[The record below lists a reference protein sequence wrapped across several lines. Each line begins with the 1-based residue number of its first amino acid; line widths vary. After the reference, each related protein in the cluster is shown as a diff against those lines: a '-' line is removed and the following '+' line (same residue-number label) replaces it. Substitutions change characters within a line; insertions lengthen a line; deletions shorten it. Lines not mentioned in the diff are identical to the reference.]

1 MNRIES
7 QPKRLAAG
15 CTHVDLMLVTS
26 MIGIVT
32 AVGVLAHATVARADR
47 VTMTSE
53 APASKPVRNAMP
65 NASAKSTPAKGQTI
79 ATASSIKL
87 CETARPANSGITVPA
102 ERERNAKGL
111 ACF

>member
-1 MNRIES
+1 MDRIAS
-7 QPKRLAAG
+7 GAKRLVAG

-26 MIGIVT
+26 MLGIVT

-47 VTMTSE
+47 IVITNDAS
-53 APASKPVRNAMP
+53 SKPVRQAVSNAP
-65 NASAKSTPAKGQTI
+65 AKSVSGTAQTV

-102 ERERNAKGL
+102 ERGRNAKGL

>member
-7 QPKRLAAG
+7 QLKRLAAG

-26 MIGIVT
+26 MVGIVT

-47 VTMTSE
+47 VAMTSE
-53 APASKPVRNAMP
+53 ASSSKPVRQAVSNA
-65 NASAKSTPAKGQTI
+65 AAKATTATTQTV
-79 ATASSIKL
+79 ATASTIKL
-87 CETARPANSGITVPA
+87 CESARPANSGISVPA
-102 ERERNAKGL
+102 ERGRTAKGL